1 MTRGPKGVISV
12 TPRPH
17 SYMTTHPGLK
27 DLYTPLRPP
36 RRGEN
41 SIADLII
48 TPSDFCAELGLRI
61 PEAPRGL
68 QGGDTKILKE
78 RHNPS
83 YTTSLLGLVVFA
95 VLLGVVY

>member
-1 MTRGPKGVISV
+1 MTGGPKDVISG

-17 SYMTTHPGLK
+17 RYITTHPGLK
-27 DLYTPLRPP
+27 DLYTPLEPP

-48 TPSDFCAELGLRI
+48 TPSDFCAELALRF

-78 RHNPS
+78 RHNQS
-83 YTTSLLGLVVFA
+83 
-95 VLLGVVY
+95 